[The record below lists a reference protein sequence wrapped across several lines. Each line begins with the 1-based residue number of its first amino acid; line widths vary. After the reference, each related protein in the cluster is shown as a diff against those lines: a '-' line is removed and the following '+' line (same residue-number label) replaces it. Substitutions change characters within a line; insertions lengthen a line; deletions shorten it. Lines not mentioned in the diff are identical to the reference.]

1 MQAMQHE
8 PGTNIVANGALATL
22 SGEPYVCPLAVFCVM
37 KEDVHC
43 WTCWQHPAE

>member
-22 SGEPYVCPLAVFCVM
+22 SGEPYVCTALWQACVL
-37 KEDVHC
+37 
-43 WTCWQHPAE
+43 